1 MTSLLPPN
9 ESQSHIDSIC
19 IGSGRFL
26 RSVLVPALIAAHLK
40 PIIVQT
46 RGRTFMDYLGSS
58 SNTHTENVSNS
69 IPYVWEY
76 EVDTVEFNGE
86 ISTVRIPCY
95 GAGTLG
101 TPESKADIMALLEY
115 IANQIKVIG
124 VGVTEAGLVSC
135 QTGAM
140 QDLYRVL
147 ACIRNCR
154 SDGTFTI
161 SVVNTDNVPQNGKV
175 LCKFMIQI
183 AESENDQNMIQFLNE
198 HVVFHDTMVDRIT
211 SQREGS
217 MGMIPRAEPTP
228 AKALVIEDLNQ
239 SLPIELTGED
249 IGKQYGVVV
258 RTEKGKLDADIAL
271 KLRIANGT
279 HTAVAHVMALNAL
292 LLTDEL
298 SKDTESAKI
307 LMAYLDSFFQ
317 EQILKGVE
325 CTSSFS
331 GDAMEAK
338 LVWEDWKKRLIH
350 PYFGLSTFFITQNGA
365 AKGGIRIGPTVKDL
379 LRKGKVR
386 LNN

>member
-1 MTSLLPPN
+1 
-9 ESQSHIDSIC
+9 
-19 IGSGRFL
+19 
-26 RSVLVPALIAAHLK
+26 
-40 PIIVQT
+40 
-46 RGRTFMDYLGSS
+46 MDYLASTDGRTENLANSS
-58 SNTHTENVSNS
+58 SSSS

-86 ISTVRIPCY
+86 ISTVRVPCY

-101 TPESKADIMALLEY
+101 TPESKHDIMVLLEN

-147 ACIRNCR
+147 ACIRNFR
-154 SDGTFTI
+154 SDDGTFTI

-175 LCKFMIQI
+175 LRKFMIQI
-183 AESENDQNMIQFLNE
+183 AENENDQDMIQFLND
-198 HVVFHDTMVDRIT
+198 HVIFHDTMVDRIT

-217 MGMIPRAEPTP
+217 MGMIPRAEPIP
-228 AKALVIEDLNQ
+228 AKAIVIEDLNE
-239 SLPIELTGED
+239 SLPIELRGED

-258 RTEKGKLDADIAL
+258 RTKSGKLDADIAL

-279 HTAVAHVMALNAL
+279 HTAVAHVMALNSL

-317 EQILKGVE
+317 EQILKGIE
-325 CTSSFS
+325 CTSSFT

-365 AKGGIRIGPTVKDL
+365 AKGGIRIGPTIKDL